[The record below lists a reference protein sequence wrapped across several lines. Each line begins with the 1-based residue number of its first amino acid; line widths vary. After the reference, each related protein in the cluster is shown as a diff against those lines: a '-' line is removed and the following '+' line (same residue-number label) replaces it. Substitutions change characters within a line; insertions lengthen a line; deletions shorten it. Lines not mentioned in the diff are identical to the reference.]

1 MSTDQIAISGEY
13 SAMQIGGKTVA
24 ATRKFDFNL
33 SIKTYGGFVARGTS
47 KWEANYAGAIG
58 ATFDLDGLVVTVD
71 PSPAQRFSDLFTS
84 AIARTAVAMIFTL
97 QTATTGEARFVY
109 TCSVIIKDL
118 KASAPQFG
126 EATYTASV
134 VVTGAVTQTV
144 GTIS

>member
-1 MSTDQIAISGEY
+1 MADQVSIAGEY
-13 SAMQIGGKTVA
+13 ATMLVGGKSVA
-24 ATRKFDFNL
+24 ATRKFDFTL

-71 PSPAQRFSDLFTS
+71 PSPAQRFSDLFTTT
-84 AIARTAVAMIFTL
+84 IARTAVAFIFTL

-109 TCSVIIKDL
+109 TCSAIIKDL

-126 EATYTASV
+126 EATYTCSL
-134 VVTGAVTQTV
+134 VVTGAITQTV
-144 GTIS
+144 GTVS

>member
-1 MSTDQIAISGEY
+1 MADQVSISGEY
-13 SAMQIGGKTVA
+13 AALLVAGKAIA

-33 SIKTYGGFVARGTS
+33 SIDTYGNFVARGTS
-47 KWEANYAGAIG
+47 KWKTNYAAAMG
-58 ATFDLDGLVVTVD
+58 ATFDVDGLVVTVD

-84 AIARTAVAMIFTL
+84 AIARAAVALIFTL

-134 VVTGAVTQTV
+134 VVTGAVAQTV